1 MTASGCEYFGSP
13 DADDAMGT
21 LAAGD
26 VYRALAASATEQG
39 GCTWLQFEKDGRTC
53 CVALRK
59 DRVRLYTRAAADSAA
74 GGGLAPSAESASASP
89 TPRSAEGGGPAG
101 GASDFSAESAS
112 TLSAPRGAEGGGS
125 AAEVLDFSAE
135 SASTLS
141 MRMQQKRATAAV
153 WENSSLILLEGEIG
167 LELDADNNTVGQ
179 KIGNGLDVWSALPY
193 STGGGHVIQD
203 SAGTELPKEGVLQFA
218 GMEVTDDPV
227 DGKTVVHGLG
237 VKLAD
242 RAPVPGVPLHA
253 VLKPVGVAPP
263 VPPEGRADGTTITVD
278 DETGVWSVAQA
289 PKADRLAAARK
300 IGEAEFDGTA
310 DVTLAQMGAATAAQG
325 AKADGLVSGSQTAAK
340 ATTATTATSAGSA
353 ATASYATAG
362 LKAVSAAGVKIL
374 LGESNGTWGLYPDI
388 DNSLSLGFGFKRW
401 SQLFAGSPTINTSDE
416 RLKKDISAID
426 KKTALKLLSA
436 VQPVTYKLIDGTSGR
451 THWGMVS
458 QQIEQAM
465 AAAGLTDKD
474 FAGFIRSPKYDT
486 YETGETDE
494 EGIPVTVQRPVEDE
508 YIYGLRY
515 DEFIAPLLA
524 GWQAQQEQ
532 LDEQQVQISALTAR
546 MAKLENSLPAD
557 L

>member
-13 DADDAMGT
+13 DAGDAMGT

-167 LELDADNNTVGQ
+167 LELDAGNNTVGQ

-193 STGGGHVIQD
+193 SSGGGHVIQD

-263 VPPEGRADGTTITVD
+263 VPPEGRADGTTLTVD
-278 DETGVWSVAQA
+278 GASGVWSVAKSPQA
-289 PKADRLAAARK
+289 DKLATPRK
-300 IGEAEFDGTA
+300 IGSASFDGSV
-310 DVTLAQMGAATAAQG
+310 DITLAHMG
-325 AKADGLVSGSQTAAK
+325 
-340 ATTATTATSAGSA
+340 
-353 ATASYATAG
+353 
-362 LKAVSAAGVKIL
+362 
-374 LGESNGTWGLYPDI
+374 
-388 DNSLSLGFGFKRW
+388 
-401 SQLFAGSPTINTSDE
+401 
-416 RLKKDISAID
+416 
-426 KKTALKLLSA
+426 LSA
-436 VQPVTYKLIDGTSGR
+436 VTEDITSRCSFGNITGASVLHTQYDKLHILTLTSLTVIEYTWTTFVELPASAGLPTKNKGVFYGTFAARDNAVTQFYPGVIENSPIANRIYFMLPGKPVLAGNIIDGCSY
-451 THWGMVS
+451 M
-458 QQIEQAM
+458 
-465 AAAGLTDKD
+465 
-474 FAGFIRSPKYDT
+474 Y
-486 YETGETDE
+486 
-494 EGIPVTVQRPVEDE
+494 
-508 YIYGLRY
+508 
-515 DEFIAPLLA
+515 
-524 GWQAQQEQ
+524 
-532 LDEQQVQISALTAR
+532 
-546 MAKLENSLPAD
+546 LEI
-557 L
+557 

>member
-1 MTASGCEYFGSP
+1 
-13 DADDAMGT
+13 
-21 LAAGD
+21 
-26 VYRALAASATEQG
+26 
-39 GCTWLQFEKDGRTC
+39 
-53 CVALRK
+53 
-59 DRVRLYTRAAADSAA
+59 
-74 GGGLAPSAESASASP
+74 
-89 TPRSAEGGGPAG
+89 
-101 GASDFSAESAS
+101 
-112 TLSAPRGAEGGGS
+112 
-125 AAEVLDFSAE
+125 
-135 SASTLS
+135 

-167 LELDADNNTVGQ
+167 LELDADNNTIGQ

-193 STGGGHVIQD
+193 SAGGGHVIQD

-218 GMEVTDDPV
+218 GMEVTDDPAG
-227 DGKTVVHGLG
+227 GKTVVHGLG

-253 VLKPVGVAPP
+253 VLKPVGIAPP

-278 DETGVWSVAQA
+278 NETGVWSVAQA

-310 DVTLAQMGAATAAQG
+310 DITLAQMGAATAAQG

-494 EGIPVTVQRPVEDE
+494 EGIPVTVQRPVEGE

-532 LDEQQVQISALTAR
+532 LDEQQIQISALTAR